1 MKKTSTL
8 TAIALSLTAFSSAN
22 AEKVKFEEQIW
33 PIIKERCVNCHRAPY
48 EENGRPKKPKAGLRL
63 DAASEIMKGS
73 ENGPVIE
80 KGNVDKSYFYEVLV
94 LPKDDDMFM
103 PPKGDPCTEAEI
115 ALIKKWIEEG
125 ADFGGWEGAKVE
137 EIASA
142 SNAHSPSAPKPSIY
156 DVMAEGVNPAAE
168 ASVKKVSDAGGRV
181 SPLAQNHPLVRV
193 DYLMS
198 AGDTG
203 NEQIA
208 SLAAVKDNLAQ
219 LDLAKTKVTD
229 DGLSVL
235 SGMPRLARL
244 DLHSTE
250 VGDGALKHLSGLT
263 ELRYLN
269 LYDTEVTDAGL
280 DALSGLKN
288 LEGLY
293 LWQSKVT
300 EAGIK
305 KLQSNLPDTAI
316 VWK

>member
-1 MKKTSTL
+1 M
-8 TAIALSLTAFSSAN
+8 
-22 AEKVKFEEQIW
+22 
-33 PIIKERCVNCHRAPY
+33 
-48 EENGRPKKPKAGLRL
+48 

-80 KGNVDKSYFYEVLV
+80 KGNPDKSYLYEVLV

-142 SNAHSPSAPKPSIY
+142 GGAHSPTAPKPSIY
-156 DVMAEGVNPAAE
+156 DTLGEGVNPLADDTM
-168 ASVKKVSDAGGRV
+168 KKVTDAGGRV
-181 SPLAQNHPLVRV
+181 SPLAQDHPLVRV

-198 AGDTG
+198 ADETDDGK
-203 NEQIA
+203 IA
-208 SLAAVKDNLAQ
+208 PLAAVKENLAQ

-229 DGLSVL
+229 NGLSVL
-235 SGMPRLARL
+235 ASMPRLARL
-244 DLHSTE
+244 DLHKTA
-250 VGDGALKHLSGLT
+250 VGDAGLKHVSGLT

-269 LYDTEVTDAGL
+269 LYGTQVTDAGL
-280 DALSGLKN
+280 DALAGLKN

-300 EAGIK
+300 EAGVK
-305 KLQSNLPDTAI
+305 KLQEKLPDTEI